1 MSNGN
6 KDIGWTAALFVV
18 RWIIGLLFFMAGYW
32 KVFDWTPAGHV
43 GYFIESLGESWIP
56 LWLLTVLGT
65 VIPFWELLAGAL
77 LLVGYQVR
85 TTLISLGVLLIMTTY
100 GHALMEPLFD
110 IDGHTFTRLA
120 LIVFLLVSPTDADRW
135 SLDQWLIG
143 RKGGGK

>member
-1 MSNGN
+1 M
-6 KDIGWTAALFVV
+6 
-18 RWIIGLLFFMAGYW
+18 
-32 KVFDWTPAGHV
+32 
-43 GYFIESLGESWIP
+43 
-56 LWLLTVLGT
+56 
-65 VIPFWELLAGAL
+65 IPFWELLAGAL
-77 LLVGYQVR
+77 LLAGYQVR

-143 RKGGGK
+143 RKGGAQ